1 MTNRKAAITS
11 SLSLFLPLSLTLLL
25 SSPMLSP
32 ASAFAATTASQANQ
46 PSTNSNET
54 IKFTPRFP
62 EATTTGESVR
72 AAISEIDQLAQKQV
86 NENVVPGMAI
96 AIVYKDAVV
105 FVKGYGVRS
114 TATTDKIDPDTVF
127 QLASVSKSLAA
138 TAVASLVGEGKIS
151 WDSKI
156 CDLDPAFAM
165 YDPWVTSQ
173 LTVRDLFAHRSGL
186 PDHAGD
192 PLEDLGFDR
201 AQVLHRLRF
210 QKPDSSLRAHY
221 AYTNFGLTE
230 GAVAAAR
237 AYDTSWEDVCQS
249 RLYAPLGMNSTSS
262 RHSDFV
268 ARTNKAQLHVLVDG
282 KWVAKNHRDPDAQ
295 SPAGGASASVNDLA
309 KWMRMHLAGGKF
321 EGKQIIAAA
330 PLAEAYR
337 PHMFTHYSPITG
349 LPEFYGLGFNVGYD
363 REGRL
368 HLSHSGGFAMGAA
381 TNFQMIPS
389 ENLGICVLTNA
400 CPIGVAEGIA
410 STFSDLALYG
420 KTTQNWIALYRQVFS
435 DPSTLAMSKA
445 HDYKLAPPTETAALK
460 NAAYLGVYHNDL
472 AGDLEISERDGGLA
486 MAVGPKKTV
495 FALKHYDHDTFTYVV
510 NSENTIGVTGL
521 TFSIQAGGKA
531 SSVVLENLNE
541 FGQGEFMRVERSPGK

>member
-1 MTNRKAAITS
+1 MTNRKAAMTAS
-11 SLSLFLPLSLTLLL
+11 LPLFLSLPLTLLL
-25 SSPMLSP
+25 SSPVLSP
-32 ASAFAATTASQANQ
+32 VSAFAAAAASQANET
-46 PSTNSNET
+46 STNSNET

-62 EATTTGESVR
+62 EATTTEER
-72 AAISEIDQLAQKQV
+72 IHAAISEIDQLAQKQV
-86 NENVVPGMAI
+86 TENVVPGMAI

-114 TATTDKIDPDTVF
+114 TATTDKIDPNTVF

-230 GAVAAAR
+230 GAVAAAK
-237 AYDTSWEDVCQS
+237 AYDTSWENVCQS
-249 RLYAPLGMNSTSS
+249 KLYAPLGMNSTSS
-262 RHSDFV
+262 RYSDFV
-268 ARTNKAQLHVLVDG
+268 ARPDKAELHVLVDG
-282 KWVAKNHRDPDAQ
+282 KWVQKNHRDPDAQ

-321 EGKQIIAAA
+321 EGKQIIPTA
-330 PLAEAYR
+330 PLAETYR

-363 REGRL
+363 MEGRL

-381 TNFQMIPS
+381 TNFQMIPT
-389 ENLGICVLTNA
+389 EKLGICVLTNA

-420 KTTQNWIALYRQVFS
+420 KSTQDWITLYRQVFS

-445 HDYKLAPPTETAALK
+445 HDYKLAPPTATAALK
-460 NAAYLGVYHNDL
+460 NDAYLGVYHNDL
-472 AGDLEISERDGGLA
+472 AGNLEISERDGGLA
-486 MAVGPKKTV
+486 MAIGPKKSV

-510 NSENTIGVTGL
+510 NCENTIGVTGL
-521 TFSIQAGGKA
+521 TFGVRPGGKA

-541 FGQGEFMRVERSPGK
+541 FGQGTFERVDR